1 MIYDIEL
8 AIDQIQELEQVM
20 SERGSRQDKF
30 AVETI
35 LSSLHRMKERAEDL
49 EEEDDTPII
58 GSHLPENYS
67 S

>member
-49 EEEDDTPII
+49 EEEEDPL
-58 GSHLPENYS
+58 SSENYTS
-67 S
+67 

>member
-35 LSSLHRMKERAEDL
+35 LSSLHRMKERAEDM
-49 EEEDDTPII
+49 EEEAAPL
-58 GSHLPENYS
+58 SSENYTS
-67 S
+67 